1 MSKINEDVEDKILNL
16 KKSFFSALK
25 DYKQNYINYY
35 SNNEVDEYKNIY
47 YSSKEQLQE
56 INSKLKDFKVI
67 SKLNIEQ
74 IKQQIVS
81 NHDNNQKEIQSLTE
95 NKKAYDVNVHNLKN
109 TTDTYRASNVL
120 VNDYDDLYNRQFY
133 KNFQILFGICIL
145 SFLTYKMKNV

>member
-1 MSKINEDVEDKILNL
+1 M
-16 KKSFFSALK
+16 K

-56 INSKLKDFKVI
+56 INSKLND
-67 SKLNIEQ
+67 LTEQ

>member
-56 INSKLKDFKVI
+56 INSKLND
-67 SKLNIEQ
+67 LTEQ